1 MKRLASVLCAAT
13 MVAMLAGCGGGG
25 QEGLQAKAGAADT
38 PQNSLEEIIQRAQT
52 DFSDTGANL
61 IAEQEAMFSEVGDTY
76 EDYLANVDTIQAW
89 YDLSVSETEALGE
102 RAIEYGREYYQA
114 VVDNVDVSDDRSVD
128 KAVEEFYD
136 AIYEDAFEDYYDLVY
151 EDAFDDM
158 YDAYY
163 DGVIDDA
170 YDVTPY
176 DEWSD
181 AHGDAYDAWSDA
193 HSDVY
198 DAWSDSRSD
207 VYSDYSD
214 VRSAFYSNDFD
225 VEGIFAP
232 VEVKENNDLGTDPD
246 ESDSSA
252 DSVAAG
258 ETSDTS
264 GIDPD
269 FKATM
274 DSYEEFFDEYAEFM
288 EAYSDNPSSPEL
300 MAQYADMLE
309 QYSETMAEMSGIDT
323 GSLSAADA
331 AYYSEVLAR
340 IYERLAEV
348 G

>member
-1 MKRLASVLCAAT
+1 MKRLASVLCTAT
-13 MVAMLAGCGGGG
+13 MVAMLAACGDGG
-25 QEGLQAKAGAADT
+25 QEGLQAKADAADT

-61 IAEQEAMFSEVGDTY
+61 IAEQEAMISEVGDTY

-102 RAIEYGREYYQA
+102 RAVEYGREYYQA

-176 DEWSD
+176 DEWSG
-181 AHGDAYDAWSDA
+181 AHSDAYDAWSDA

-198 DAWSDSRSD
+198 EAWSDSRSD

-232 VEVKENNDLGTDPD
+232 VEVKEEGGSGTTSD
-246 ESDSSA
+246 ESDTSA
-252 DSVAAG
+252 GSAMAG
-258 ETSDTS
+258 VPSDAS
-264 GIDPD
+264 GVDPD

-288 EAYSDNPSSPEL
+288 EAYSENPSSPEL